1 MFALVSVLSVTM
13 NGTLVMITC
22 VCKPVHI
29 ITNTNRIS
37 NWLIGMWAEKK
48 KTYSHHLLSSQLSQ
62 ECHVTLPL
70 SVTSTVCSRCKR
82 AAGRKQCV
90 QWGTCHCEWCA
101 PVWGCC
107 PPHSVS
113 DQLPPILQAKTLSI
127 SSHYSV
133 TWNHGAKKP
142 NQLLRLL
149 NESNFL
155 PESTRRAH
163 TSIAT
168 LNYLTLIQINKSH
181 RHQDC
186 ATPQRQTMTMHLYH
200 CMKTASYSIARN
212 TVNNLI

>member
-1 MFALVSVLSVTM
+1 MWLCRSQSQAQSVLAVKERR
-13 NGTLVMITC
+13 G
-22 VCKPVHI
+22 
-29 ITNTNRIS
+29 
-37 NWLIGMWAEKK
+37 E
-48 KTYSHHLLSSQLSQ
+48 
-62 ECHVTLPL
+62 
-70 SVTSTVCSRCKR
+70 
-82 AAGRKQCV
+82 KQCV
-90 QWGTCHCEWCA
+90 RWGTCQCEWCA

-107 PPHSVS
+107 PLHSVS

-186 ATPQRQTMTMHLYH
+186 ATPQWQTMTGIYITVWRQQLILYS
-200 CMKTASYSIARN
+200 KIQSQ
-212 TVNNLI
+212 

>member
-1 MFALVSVLSVTM
+1 MWLCCSPSQAQSVLAVKERQGENSV
-13 NGTLVMITC
+13 
-22 VCKPVHI
+22 
-29 ITNTNRIS
+29 
-37 NWLIGMWAEKK
+37 
-48 KTYSHHLLSSQLSQ
+48 SS
-62 ECHVTLPL
+62 EGHV
-70 SVTSTVCSRCKR
+70 
-82 AAGRKQCV
+82 
-90 QWGTCHCEWCA
+90 
-101 PVWGCC
+101 
-107 PPHSVS
+107 SVS
-113 DQLPPILQAKTLSI
+113 DVLLCGGVVLPTLSLTSSPPILQAKTLSI

-186 ATPQRQTMTMHLYH
+186 ATPQQQTMTMHLYH
-200 CMKTASYSIARN
+200 CMKTASYSITRN